1 MTQAI
6 PSPAAATAGT
16 PASGPGKP
24 ANLEAMRDVAQ
35 QFEAVFLAQVLS
47 KINQGSTTDQT
58 AGEGGAQTLFHDMFN
73 DEVAKLISRSG
84 GVGVADAVLKEMLKV
99 QEVA

>member
-1 MTQAI
+1 MSDALHAAI
-6 PSPAAATAGT
+6 PTGASPAA
-16 PASGPGKP
+16 SPGKP
-24 ANLEAMRDVAQ
+24 ASLETLRGVAQ
-35 QFEAVFLAQVLS
+35 EFEAVFLAQVLS
-47 KINQGSTTDQT
+47 RINQGLGGGPDSGETVDQ
-58 AGEGGAQTLFHDMFN
+58 GVFHDMFN

>member
-1 MTQAI
+1 
-6 PSPAAATAGT
+6 
-16 PASGPGKP
+16 
-24 ANLEAMRDVAQ
+24 MRDVAQ

-47 KINQGSTTDQT
+47 RINQGSGSDQA
-58 AGEGGAQTLFHDMFN
+58 AGDGGGAQTLFHDMFN